1 MTDTLETTIRRA
13 IEGHRADERALMKVI
28 LPAVQKGVASVLRRA
43 PRRDARDTRQ
53 ELAELCQ
60 DVLLHLFED
69 NARRIATWAPQR
81 GLTLPRYIEL
91 LARNIV
97 IDILRARHKNPW
109 ELSLIA
115 PSDIDALVGEAESP
129 EQIVAR
135 EEIKKTTLAFVE
147 AQLSEKGRA
156 VLSSF
161 IAGQTIDE
169 VAVQNQMSTNAVY
182 VWRTRITQI
191 ADKAL
196 GASSASAQAP
206 RVEASS
212 FKDERLPDEVS

>member
-1 MTDTLETTIRRA
+1 MTDALETTIRRA
-13 IEGHRADERALMKVI
+13 IEGHRADERELMKVI

-115 PSDIDALVGEAESP
+115 PSDIDALIGEAESP

-135 EEIKKTTLAFVE
+135 EELKVTTLAFVE

-156 VLSSF
+156 VLNGF

-169 VAVQNQMSTNAVY
+169 VAVRNQMSTNAVY

-206 RVEASS
+206 HAEAPS
-212 FKDERLPDEVS
+212 FKDERLPDEAS